1 MKEEDMLM
9 KEDDVKGTRTNMEEV
24 RQVIIALKDKLMER
38 HLMSKKI
45 AELEKILQ
53 KINDATN
60 KIIIEMNNRIDDLN
74 REWQER
80 LQNEN
85 VKWKND
91 MHASYKYCN
100 KLTESKS
107 SHEINNGLWRMERR
121 LVELTDRLSSIQKME
136 QKLEEIIAILRMNH
150 CYQSFAANDKLPI
163 SGNESVVSTAK
174 TAQNMQNDLNF
185 YGVVEITE
193 NYSMCLENLER
204 AIKSLESIK
213 QMSELFGVSVEGIS
227 NVQDVNHVANV
238 LKQFVNK
245 LKISLHKC
253 NLRHDD
259 VSF

>member
-1 MKEEDMLM
+1 MKQTEEKYQPWTGDIQMSYLISKITHSPKLHGCSSM
-9 KEDDVKGTRTNMEEV
+9 QDGVCYTDRVSLRHSFTPSIKAGRDDVKGTRTNMEEV

-193 NYSMCLENLER
+193 NYSM
-204 AIKSLESIK
+204 
-213 QMSELFGVSVEGIS
+213 
-227 NVQDVNHVANV
+227 VNIY
-238 LKQFVNK
+238 F
-245 LKISLHKC
+245 I
-253 NLRHDD
+253 
-259 VSF
+259 